1 LAGRP
6 DAVLSSDAWSH
17 PLTAMKLTLILL
29 IPLAALLA
37 LSGILTAVIEILRAS
52 ARTRR
57 KTRRR
62 E

>member
-1 LAGRP
+1 
-6 DAVLSSDAWSH
+6 
-17 PLTAMKLTLILL
+17 MKLTLILL
-29 IPLAALLA
+29 IPLAALFA